1 MENEKK
7 INVNRGGIG
16 LGGLVFIIFLIL
28 KLTGVVSWSWF
39 IVCLPLIISAGL
51 TILLTLLVF
60 IIAIIVAA
68 VNN

>member
-1 MENEKK
+1 MESEKK
-7 INVNRGGIG
+7 INVNRGGVG
-16 LGGLVFIIFLIL
+16 LGGLVFIVFLVL

-68 VNN
+68 VND

>member
-1 MENEKK
+1 MENNKK

-28 KLTGVVSWSWF
+28 KLTGGVSWSWF

>member
-1 MENEKK
+1 MESEKK

-68 VNN
+68 VNK

>member
-1 MENEKK
+1 MESEKK
-7 INVNRGGIG
+7 ININRGGIG

-68 VNN
+68 VND

>member
-1 MENEKK
+1 MESEKK
-7 INVNRGGIG
+7 INVNRGGVG

-68 VNN
+68 VND

>member
-1 MENEKK
+1 MESEKK

>member
-1 MENEKK
+1 MESEKK

-51 TILLTLLVF
+51 TILLTLLAF

-68 VNN
+68 VND

>member
-1 MENEKK
+1 MESEKK

-28 KLTGVVSWSWF
+28 KLTGVVSWSWL

-68 VNN
+68 VND

>member
-1 MENEKK
+1 MESEKK

-39 IVCLPLIISAGL
+39 IVCLPLIISVGL
-51 TILLTLLVF
+51 SVLFILLAL

-68 VNN
+68 VKD

>member
-68 VNN
+68 VND

>member
-1 MENEKK
+1 MESEKK

-28 KLTGVVSWSWF
+28 KLTSVVSWSWF

-68 VNN
+68 VND

>member
-1 MENEKK
+1 MESEKK
-7 INVNRGGIG
+7 ININRGGIG

-68 VNN
+68 VNK

>member
-1 MENEKK
+1 MESEKK

-68 VNN
+68 VND

>member
-1 MENEKK
+1 MENNKK